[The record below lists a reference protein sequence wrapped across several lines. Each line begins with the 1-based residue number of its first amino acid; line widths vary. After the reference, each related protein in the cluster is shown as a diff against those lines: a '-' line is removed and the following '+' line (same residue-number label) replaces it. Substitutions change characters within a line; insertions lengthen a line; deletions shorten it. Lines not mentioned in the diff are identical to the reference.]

1 MNLKTVNNSNLH
13 IINKV
18 VLEVNTSSNEKG
30 YYLKD
35 NLDVFLKKELF
46 PILGTYFDSLAIEN
60 PQQTIRIEK
69 LDINFSVDN
78 NLNFE
83 DLKKQ
88 IINNVRSQ
96 LVANIQNNSNSHDRI
111 ENDQKALENVFH
123 FIETGTNPWWN
134 SFESRLDIDFEK
146 ELNNS
151 TIDTISVSRFIKILT
166 NPTQRTRFIKQCTNE
181 QITLLIIKWIVPH
194 LTKNDHNTITKIIHK
209 INGALGNRVLNST
222 LSLTQRFLIW
232 EITVLILLEK
242 QEYEKT
248 IRIKI
253 FTLLYSLVKY
263 SDENN
268 SKIKT
273 LIESTPAIAILGNL
287 DTYIIELEKEKVV
300 TDDTNTTHNLQ
311 HQVPS
316 ISIDEYLVYL
326 KIIEGQEEL
335 EINTSVLVGQN
346 LTTEDQ
352 SNYYVNNAGLILVHP
367 FLKQLFENCNLLN
380 KDKTIRNA
388 ELAVHLLHYVA
399 TGQEQEYEHKMIIEK
414 FICNVPIAYPIDR
427 NIILSPEMKS
437 EVQEMFQ
444 GVLQNWEVMKKS
456 SVALLQNEFLQRPGK
471 LQLTDT
477 ENPRVIVERKTQD
490 ILLDSLPWNLS
501 IIKLPWIKKIIYV
514 DW

>member
-46 PILGTYFDSLAIEN
+46 PILETYFDSLAIEN

-78 NLNFE
+78 NLEFE

-88 IINNVRSQ
+88 IINNVRAQ
-96 LVANIQNNSNSHDRI
+96 LVANIQKNFNSHDRI

-194 LTKNDHNTITKIIHK
+194 LTKNDQNTTTKIIHK
-209 INGALGNRVLNST
+209 INDELGNRGLNST
-222 LSLTQRFLIW
+222 LSLTQRYLIW

-300 TDDTNTTHNLQ
+300 TDDTNTTQNLQ
-311 HQVPS
+311 QQVPF
-316 ISIDEYLVYL
+316 ISIDEYLIYL
-326 KIIEGQEEL
+326 K
-335 EINTSVLVGQN
+335 
-346 LTTEDQ
+346 
-352 SNYYVNNAGLILVHP
+352 
-367 FLKQLFENCNLLN
+367 K
-380 KDKTIRNA
+380 
-388 ELAVHLLHYVA
+388 
-399 TGQEQEYEHKMIIEK
+399 
-414 FICNVPIAYPIDR
+414 
-427 NIILSPEMKS
+427 
-437 EVQEMFQ
+437 
-444 GVLQNWEVMKKS
+444 
-456 SVALLQNEFLQRPGK
+456 
-471 LQLTDT
+471 
-477 ENPRVIVERKTQD
+477 
-490 ILLDSLPWNLS
+490 
-501 IIKLPWIKKIIYV
+501 
-514 DW
+514 

>member
-46 PILGTYFDSLAIEN
+46 PILETYFDSLAIEN

-78 NLNFE
+78 NLEFE

-88 IINNVRSQ
+88 IINNVRAQ
-96 LVANIQNNSNSHDRI
+96 LVANIQKNFNSHDRI

-194 LTKNDHNTITKIIHK
+194 LTKNDQNTTTKIIHK

-222 LSLTQRFLIW
+222 LSLTQRYLIW

-287 DTYIIELEKEKVV
+287 DKYIIELEKEKVV
-300 TDDTNTTHNLQ
+300 TDDTNTTQNLQ
-311 HQVPS
+311 QQVPF
-316 ISIDEYLVYL
+316 ISIDEYLIYL
-326 KIIEGQEEL
+326 K
-335 EINTSVLVGQN
+335 
-346 LTTEDQ
+346 
-352 SNYYVNNAGLILVHP
+352 
-367 FLKQLFENCNLLN
+367 K
-380 KDKTIRNA
+380 
-388 ELAVHLLHYVA
+388 
-399 TGQEQEYEHKMIIEK
+399 
-414 FICNVPIAYPIDR
+414 
-427 NIILSPEMKS
+427 
-437 EVQEMFQ
+437 
-444 GVLQNWEVMKKS
+444 
-456 SVALLQNEFLQRPGK
+456 
-471 LQLTDT
+471 
-477 ENPRVIVERKTQD
+477 
-490 ILLDSLPWNLS
+490 
-501 IIKLPWIKKIIYV
+501 
-514 DW
+514 